1 LRSSSGPQASSGS
14 AATKLDKLE
23 LLLNP
28 TARNVPQDLAL
39 IAELLAVPLDG
50 RYPVVEVSPQHK
62 REMTLAAL
70 LARCPTSTSEVPQ
83 KPDEIAA
90 AAPLRPAP
98 AHQNLRPKVPIN
110 IRG

>member
-1 LRSSSGPQASSGS
+1 LRSSSGPQASSGSS

-23 LLLNP
+23 LLLNL

-39 IAELLAVPLDG
+39 IAELLVPLDG

-70 LARCPTSTSEVPQ
+70 LARCLTSTSEVPQ

-98 AHQNLRPKVPIN
+98 AHQNLRPKVPNN